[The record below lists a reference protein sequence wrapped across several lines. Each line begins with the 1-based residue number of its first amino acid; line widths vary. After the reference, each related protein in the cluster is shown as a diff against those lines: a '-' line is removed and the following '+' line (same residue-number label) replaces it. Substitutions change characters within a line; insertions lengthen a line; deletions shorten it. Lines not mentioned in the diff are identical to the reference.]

1 MLHIPNTTMEKI
13 KSRIKM
19 LAALRDSNIR
29 IGSKQEENGRR
40 VTIIRN
46 GRRVFGSQVYENYTK
61 LNKAFLRALEYEYN
75 KLIS

>member
-1 MLHIPNTTMEKI
+1 MEKI

-19 LAALRDSNIR
+19 LAALRDSNIK
-29 IGSKQEENGRR
+29 IGSKQEVNGRR

-46 GRRVFGSQVYENYTK
+46 GKRVFGSQVYENYTK
-61 LNKAFLRALEYEYN
+61 PNKAFLRALEYEYN